1 MNIDLQAFYEKA
13 IADNDKDRERM
24 VLLLRQVIQLM
35 PFNVDRALSYLH
47 ELDLLLKRVD
57 EPCWDLLCANLRWEL
72 LMMKN
77 EFSKMLDVAAK
88 ATVEARKP
96 RYDVCEERID
106 THVSLVTSY
115 MYLDPLG
122 YREKILD
129 ALTYLLKQN
138 LPSYIL
144 VDIYTR
150 WSFVETINENFSEA
164 EHYANL
170 ALQSVDYDNDHSA
183 LISCYTSLCALAMQ
197 QKQFDKAIEYV
208 VLGMKSTAD
217 LQFKPYLCQFLG
229 WGTLAYQK
237 IGDEGRARLF
247 HVMLE
252 QYLSE
257 AEFDMPYVVPG
268 VLSAYCI
275 EIDDLDQALDYA
287 WQMIELAKHSPYAMA
302 FSHLV
307 LCCVLGARNELH
319 AQQLNETHMLIQ
331 KLIAPQKLLDKLEQI
346 QQGNYDITSM

>member
-13 IADNDKDRERM
+13 IADHDKDREQM
-24 VLLLRQVIQLM
+24 VFLLRQVIQLM
-35 PFNVDRALSYLH
+35 PFNVDRALSQ
-47 ELDLLLKRVD
+47 LDVLDSLLKQVD
-57 EPCWDLLCANLRWEL
+57 EPCWVLLCANLRWEL

-77 EFSKMLDVAAK
+77 EFSMMLDVAAK

-96 RYDVCEERID
+96 RYDGCEERID

-122 YREKILD
+122 YRDKILD
-129 ALTYLLKQN
+129 VLSYLLKHN

-150 WSFVETINENFSEA
+150 WSFVETINENFDESA
-164 EHYANL
+164 HYANL
-170 ALQSVDYDNDHSA
+170 ALQSVDYENDHSA

-197 QKQFDKAIEYV
+197 QKQFDKALEYV
-208 VLGMKSTAD
+208 SLGMKSTTD

-237 IGDEGRARLF
+237 TGDEARARLF
-247 HVMLE
+247 HVMLK
-252 QYLSE
+252 QYFSQ

-275 EIDDLDQALDYA
+275 EIGDLDVALDYA
-287 WQMIELAKHSPYAMA
+287 WQTIELSKHSPYSMA

-307 LCCVLGARNELH
+307 FCCVLGVRNELH
-319 AQQLNETHMLIQ
+319 MQQLNETRALIE